1 MLEDEVWRLKKI
13 GKIGAYHQALSDNGI
28 HSVQEFLRAY
38 MKDEQKLIKVKALQ
52 ISSINKYQL
61 MFLNMFN
68 MVD

>member
-1 MLEDEVWRLKKI
+1 MMDDEVWRLKKI
-13 GKIGAYHQALSDNGI
+13 GKFGAYHQALSDNGI

-52 ISSINKYQL
+52 ISSVNKYQL
-61 MFLNMFN
+61 IFLHMFK